1 MNVAMLLGIAFDSLQ
16 ANKLRAFLT
25 MLGIVIGVA
34 AVIVLMSI
42 GSGTQATVTSRITSL
57 GTNLVFV
64 RPGAPQQNGVRSAQ
78 GSAATL
84 TLDDA
89 EALADPN
96 LAPSIALVAPE
107 SRTSSQLVVGG
118 INVNSRITG
127 VTETYADVRNHQV
140 AEGDFITRQN
150 VIARSLV
157 LVLGSSVADTLFPD
171 GGAVGQS
178 VRVGRLQFKV
188 AGVLE
193 SKGGTGF
200 GSQDDVVMVPIS
212 TAMTRMSSQRSSRG
226 VQRVS
231 SINVQVADE
240 DLIDQAKEEITFILR
255 DQHRINGEEDDF
267 SITSQEDTLET
278 LNQITGVFTAFLG
291 SIAGISLLVGGIGI
305 MNIMLVSVTERTR
318 EIGIR
323 KAVGAKRSDL
333 LAQFLV
339 EATVLSLAGG
349 GIGLLIGVGISRLL
363 SGLDLNGQP
372 LNTVVSPE
380 IALLSITVSAA
391 VGLFFG
397 IYPATRA
404 AALHPIQ
411 ALRYD

>member
-226 VQRVS
+226 GQRVS

>member
-1 MNVAMLLGIAFDSLQ
+1 MNVSMLLGIAFDSLQ

-107 SRTSSQLVVGG
+107 LRTSSQLVVGG

-212 TAMTRMSSQRSSRG
+212 TAMTRLSSQRSSRG
-226 VQRVS
+226 GQRVS

-349 GIGLLIGVGISRLL
+349 GIGLFIGVGISRLL
-363 SGLDLNGQP
+363 GGIELNGQP

>member
-1 MNVAMLLGIAFDSLQ
+1 MNVAMLLGIAFDSLR

-42 GSGTQATVTSRITSL
+42 GSGAQEMITSRITAL

-64 RPGAPQQNGVRSAQ
+64 RPGAPQQNGVRQAQ

-84 TLDDA
+84 TLNDA

-96 LAPSIALVAPE
+96 LTPSIALVAPE
-107 SRTSSQLVVGG
+107 SRTSSQLVVGS

-127 VTETYADVRNHQV
+127 VTETYAEVRNHQV

-178 VRVGRLQFKV
+178 VRVGRLRFKV

-200 GSQDDVVMVPIS
+200 GSQDDVVMMPIT
-212 TAMTRMSSQRSSRG
+212 TAMTRLSSQRSSRG
-226 VQRVS
+226 GQRVS
-231 SINVQVADE
+231 SINVQVVDK
-240 DLIDQAKEEITFILR
+240 DRIDQAKEEITFILR
-255 DQHRINGEEDDF
+255 DRHRINGEEDDF

-278 LNQITGVFTAFLG
+278 INQITGVFTAFLG

-323 KAVGAKRSDL
+323 KAVGAKRRDL

-349 GIGLLIGVGISRLL
+349 GIGLFIGVGISRLL
-363 SGLDLNGQP
+363 GGIELNGQP